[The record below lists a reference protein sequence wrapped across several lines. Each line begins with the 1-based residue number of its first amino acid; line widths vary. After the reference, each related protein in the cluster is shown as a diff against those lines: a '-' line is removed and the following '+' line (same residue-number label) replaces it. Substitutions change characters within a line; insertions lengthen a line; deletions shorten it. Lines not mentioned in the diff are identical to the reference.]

1 MTADDKLRE
10 DAEQVVKYL
19 RDIRALLK
27 RTEEAEISSLELTP
41 PQIDVLREL
50 ATNNGLSLKELSAR
64 VGLAHST
71 VSGIVDRLEQRG
83 LLNRQPDPDDKR
95 VTRIY
100 ADRQVVEFQDKTLY
114 SLRGS
119 LVAQALQQA
128 TPEEREQIIGGIA
141 KLYALLAAG
150 DKHE

>member
-50 ATNNGLSLKELSAR
+50 AANNGLSLKELSAR
-64 VGLAHST
+64 VGLGHST

-100 ADRQVVEFQDKTLY
+100 ADRQV
-114 SLRGS
+114 
-119 LVAQALQQA
+119 
-128 TPEEREQIIGGIA
+128 
-141 KLYALLAAG
+141 
-150 DKHE
+150 